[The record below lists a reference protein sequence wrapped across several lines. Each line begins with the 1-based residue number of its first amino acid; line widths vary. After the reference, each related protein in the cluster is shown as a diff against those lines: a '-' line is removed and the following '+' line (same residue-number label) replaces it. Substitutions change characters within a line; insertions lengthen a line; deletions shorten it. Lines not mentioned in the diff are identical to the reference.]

1 MIASGTDA
9 EGFSL
14 DNESGEL
21 TVSTSSALD
30 FETTPTFNLGIEV
43 SDGSLSDLAI
53 FTISLTDVEEDEE
66 EEEEETLSLADASA
80 MIYPN
85 LSNGIVNIKMVA
97 LKEATIYNLSSKR
110 IMRSTDNRLD
120 VSALSEGVYT
130 IKLEN
135 RSGDRFSTRLIKE

>member
-1 MIASGTDA
+1 VIASGNDA

-66 EEEEETLSLADASA
+66 EEETLSLADASA

-85 LSNGIVNIKMVA
+85 P
-97 LKEATIYNLSSKR
+97 
-110 IMRSTDNRLD
+110 
-120 VSALSEGVYT
+120 
-130 IKLEN
+130 
-135 RSGDRFSTRLIKE
+135 

>member
-1 MIASGTDA
+1 MIASGNDA

-21 TVSTSSALD
+21 TVSTSSILD

-66 EEEEETLSLADASA
+66 EEETLSLADASA

-85 LSNGIVNIKMVA
+85 PSNGIVNIKIVA